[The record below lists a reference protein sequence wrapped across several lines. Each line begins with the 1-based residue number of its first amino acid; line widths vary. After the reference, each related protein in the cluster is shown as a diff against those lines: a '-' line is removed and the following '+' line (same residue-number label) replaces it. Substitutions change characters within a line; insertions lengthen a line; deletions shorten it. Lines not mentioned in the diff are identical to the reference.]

1 MGDRLRIL
9 LVDDHDVVR
18 AGIRALLDDSFDIVG
33 EADNVHSAIEL
44 ITERMP
50 EVVVL
55 DVKLP
60 GGGGGV
66 VIEAVRKVNPTV
78 KFMALT
84 VSSSRDDVAQMMNAG
99 VDGYITKTTMG
110 NALPDLIVETAEGL
124 RPVSPDV
131 AGHLLDIDEGIRIET
146 SIARLTPREREVVNL
161 IARGY
166 TYREAAVRLGVAVKT
181 LERHMGNIFE
191 KLSIASRHDLTV
203 IAYDEGYVTRD
214 DSG

>member
-60 GGGGGV
+60 GGGDRV

-110 NALPDLIVETAEGL
+110 NALPDLIVET
-124 RPVSPDV
+124 S
-131 AGHLLDIDEGIRIET
+131 
-146 SIARLTPREREVVNL
+146 
-161 IARGY
+161 RGS
-166 TYREAAVRLGVAVKT
+166 APGVARCRRPSVG
-181 LERHMGNIFE
+181 H
-191 KLSIASRHDLTV
+191 
-203 IAYDEGYVTRD
+203 
-214 DSG
+214 

>member
-84 VSSSRDDVAQMMNAG
+84 VSSSRDG
-99 VDGYITKTTMG
+99 
-110 NALPDLIVETAEGL
+110 
-124 RPVSPDV
+124 RPN
-131 AGHLLDIDEGIRIET
+131 DERWG
-146 SIARLTPREREVVNL
+146 
-161 IARGY
+161 
-166 TYREAAVRLGVAVKT
+166 
-181 LERHMGNIFE
+181 
-191 KLSIASRHDLTV
+191 
-203 IAYDEGYVTRD
+203 
-214 DSG
+214 